1 MNTDATDV
9 AEELI
14 QFLHRAPIGLAQTT
28 LIGDIEMINPMTSN
42 LLMPLSR
49 DGSLDNLFKV
59 LESVAPQL
67 RQMVA
72 AFDPPMG
79 VVCDALRIPIE
90 VGAAGNVARQVLSI
104 SLMKLNDSR
113 LMVVLTDATLEVQ
126 REQEGLAR
134 RLSAAARVDSLTQ
147 MPNRSVVL
155 EQLQQAIKRATTDAD
170 YEFAVLF
177 INCDRFSQINDRLG
191 HVVGDEVLGLMAGR
205 LRATLRSHDRM
216 NRSARIEQVAARIGG
231 DEFVV
236 VLDILRG
243 PDDVHAVAHRLV
255 EVMAMPYGIGSEQ
268 VHCGVSIGVVLR
280 AQATGDADAVLQSAS
295 IALAEAKRS
304 GGARYVIFEPAMQ
317 ARAVRRSGI
326 GAELRGALAE
336 GQLFVMYQPV
346 VGLQGP
352 GGPDFFAGVEALV
365 RWRHPVRGVVPPLEF
380 IGVAEECGLIG
391 AIGDFVLATACR
403 QFVEWQK
410 TLGPRAPRKLAVNLS
425 RGQLAQAGWA
435 RTVQDILES
444 TGMSCGQLQLEV
456 TESLAAQDE
465 AVQACLHE
473 LKTLGLTLAL
483 DDFGTGYS
491 SLSSLHLLPVDT
503 VKIDRSFVSKVD
515 TSPHHR
521 VLVEAT
527 IRVATSLGMHTVAEG
542 IETEGQSAVIRQ
554 LGCANGQG
562 YLFSRPLLAPD
573 LVSWLQRAD
582 LPSSGFV
589 AASAA
594 DNTVP
599 VAHQLQGQIDKT
611 DTSDALL
618 RQRVESLRE
627 AAQTRHKVRLVYVD
641 LQGARNELTVRPLAC
656 RDSGS
661 VWTLAAWCEMQE
673 GFHNFRVDHITELQV
688 LDAQFQ
694 DEPGKTLAD
703 LFRQIDTET
712 AERDSSIDA

>member
-28 LIGDIEMINPMTSN
+28 LDGDIEMINPMTSN

-72 AFDPPMG
+72 AFDSPMG

-155 EQLQQAIKRATTDAD
+155 EQLQQAIKRAATDAD

-599 VAHQLQGQIDKT
+599 VAHQLLGQIDKT